1 METYTC
7 IILTIFM
14 FYFLLYLMKAS
25 VNKNNKHTQK
35 TTTLFCCCCFSYNA
49 RKAYYKSELIAG
61 VVTSISVFFDFLSF
75 NSESQYSP
83 NPINF
88 IFIY

>member
-7 IILTIFM
+7 ITLSIFM

-25 VNKNNKHTQK
+25 VNNNKHTQK

-61 VVTSISVFFDFLSF
+61 VDTSISVFFDF
-75 NSESQYSP
+75 P
-83 NPINF
+83 VI
-88 IFIY
+88 

>member
-1 METYTC
+1 MGTYTC
-7 IILTIFM
+7 IILSIFM

-25 VNKNNKHTQK
+25 VNNNKHTQK

-61 VVTSISVFFDFLSF
+61 VDTSISVFFDF
-75 NSESQYSP
+75 P
-83 NPINF
+83 VI
-88 IFIY
+88 